1 MSNFSSISAEE
12 TLDKQQI
19 IRAFVTDLVHKTVG
33 EKSLDSWVR
42 SAVQEKIDRDIGRIY
57 PSSHLEGS
65 AQARRISQSI
75 RGEHAGVLYIAP
87 RKMLIIVEMNSKFTI
102 NVLKT
107 SPGGGKDLGSVH
119 QVYMACKNSGLPVE
133 KTAVVRI
140 PFDSNSKSDIWVSVY
155 GAEDEGR
162 ARSFALGLA
171 LAVITQSS
179 DRDIQRMPGP
189 SDLANPCDLCVARRI
204 AGAAGIDFP
213 QTPRNFSLK
222 AWVGTAVH
230 QKLERDI
237 PNHNEKARQE
247 ITVNIGKIDGLGEIK
262 GHVDL
267 HLAEVATMSDF
278 KTTDWNKLEKIRS
291 RGVPSSHRGQTML
304 YMHGLRRSDRP
315 CDYATLVYIPRD
327 STEKSSIWT
336 ASCAYR
342 GDIAVGLLNR
352 TEDIFHR
359 LQSGV
364 VSFDSDP
371 GCFVCHY
378 QRYTRN

>member
-1 MSNFSSISAEE
+1 MSNFSSIHTEE

-19 IRAFVTDLVHKTVG
+19 VRTSVTDLVHKSMG
-33 EKSLDSWVR
+33 DGGLDSWIR
-42 SAVQEKIDRDIGRIY
+42 SAIQEKIDRDIGRVY

-65 AQARRISQSI
+65 AQARRISQSV

-87 RKMLIIVEMNSKFTI
+87 QKMLIIVEINSKFAI
-102 NVLKT
+102 KVLKA
-107 SPGGGKDLGSVH
+107 SPGSNESSGSAH
-119 QVYMACKNSGLPVE
+119 QIYAECKNSGLPVE

-140 PFDSNSKSDIWVSVY
+140 PFDSNSKSDIWASVY
-155 GAEDEGR
+155 GAEEEGR

-204 AGAAGIDFP
+204 AGAAGIDF
-213 QTPRNFSLK
+213 QQAPRNFSLK
-222 AWVGTAVH
+222 AWVGTAAH
-230 QKLERDI
+230 QKLERDL
-237 PNHNEKARQE
+237 PEHNEKARQE
-247 ITVNIGKIDGLGEIK
+247 LTVSIGKIDGLGEIK

-267 HLAEVATMSDF
+267 HLPDVATMSDF
-278 KTTDWNKLEKIRS
+278 KTTDLSKLEKIRS

-304 YMHGLRRSDRP
+304 YMHGLRRSGRA

-327 STEKSSIWT
+327 STEKSDIWT
-336 ASCAYR
+336 ASCSYR

-352 TEDIFHR
+352 TEDIFRR

-371 GCFVCHY
+371 ECFVCHY
-378 QRYTRN
+378 QRYTKN